1 MYFFLYYHGF
11 VFLLFNSVYL
21 MFMIFLPS
29 SWKGIDSKD
38 SHLLCNILDSF
49 YFTVCTHSSLGYGDI
64 TPKSRGIRLITSIHM
79 ISVFI
84 PFIME
89 YL

>member
-1 MYFFLYYHGF
+1 
-11 VFLLFNSVYL
+11 

-29 SWKGIDSKD
+29 LWKGIDSD
-38 SHLLCNILDSF
+38 NSHLLCHILDSF

-64 TPKSRGIRLITSIHM
+64 TPKSRYIRLITSIHM